1 MTCPFSFI
9 RVKEELSIDS
19 ESPISKKGCEMPES
33 GGTLIK
39 FGREADLLQL
49 RDEGLLYMNKLPYFW
64 GIEDEELRGD
74 PFDCVA
80 EVTRGPKVTMRQPDG
95 TDLVIGGNW
104 VIRMHPPA
112 PEKINIFSMY
122 ALRPVIG
129 NFPIDERNFRF
140 GEHALVMLNPQE
152 FMTRIEAILKA
163 NEIEAKG
170 DLVEYVDDDHTGKL
184 GPFKKLRKF
193 AYQSEWRFVC
203 LGGSGGPRKIQIGSI
218 RDISALIRCDE
229 INTLLRVEYEELST
243 PIDQVTEKS

>member
-1 MTCPFSFI
+1 
-9 RVKEELSIDS
+9 
-19 ESPISKKGCEMPES
+19 MPES

-64 GIEDEELRGD
+64 DIEDEELRGD

-104 VIRMHPPA
+104 VLRMHPPA

-140 GEHALVMLNPQE
+140 GKHALVMLNPQE
-152 FMTRIEAILKA
+152 FMTRIEATLKTS
-163 NEIEAKG
+163 EIEAKG
-170 DLVEYVDDDHTGKL
+170 DLVEYVDDDHIGKL

-193 AYQSEWRFVC
+193 AYQSEWRLVC
-203 LGGSGGPRKIQIGSI
+203 MGGSGGPRKIQIGSI

-229 INTLLRVEYEELST
+229 INTLLRVEYEEVS
-243 PIDQVTEKS
+243 PR

>member
-1 MTCPFSFI
+1 
-9 RVKEELSIDS
+9 
-19 ESPISKKGCEMPES
+19 MPES

-39 FGREADLLQL
+39 FGREVDLLQL
-49 RDEGLLYMNKLPYFW
+49 RDKGLLYMNKLPYFW

-95 TDLVIGGNW
+95 SDLVIGGNW

-140 GEHALVMLNPQE
+140 GQHALVMLNPQE
-152 FMTRIEAILKA
+152 FMTRIETILKA
-163 NEIEAKG
+163 SEIEAKG

-193 AYQSEWRFVC
+193 AYQSEWRLVC
-203 LGGSGGPRKIQIGSI
+203 MGGSGGPRKIQIGSI

>member
-229 INTLLRVEYEELST
+229 INTLLRVEYE
-243 PIDQVTEKS
+243 

>member
-1 MTCPFSFI
+1 
-9 RVKEELSIDS
+9 
-19 ESPISKKGCEMPES
+19 
-33 GGTLIK
+33 
-39 FGREADLLQL
+39 
-49 RDEGLLYMNKLPYFW
+49 
-64 GIEDEELRGD
+64 
-74 PFDCVA
+74 
-80 EVTRGPKVTMRQPDG
+80 
-95 TDLVIGGNW
+95 
-104 VIRMHPPA
+104 MHPPA

-152 FMTRIEAILKA
+152 FMTRIEAILKT

>member
-1 MTCPFSFI
+1 
-9 RVKEELSIDS
+9 
-19 ESPISKKGCEMPES
+19 MPES

-39 FGREADLLQL
+39 FGREVDLLQL
-49 RDEGLLYMNKLPYFW
+49 RDKGLLYMNKLPYFW

-95 TDLVIGGNW
+95 TDIVIGGNW
-104 VIRMHPPA
+104 VLRLHPPA

-152 FMTRIEAILKA
+152 FMTRIETILKA
-163 NEIEAKG
+163 SEIEAKG

-193 AYQSEWRFVC
+193 AYQSEWRLVC
-203 LGGSGGPRKIQIGSI
+203 MGGSGGPRKIQIGSI

-243 PIDQVTEKS
+243 PIDQVIEKS

>member
-1 MTCPFSFI
+1 
-9 RVKEELSIDS
+9 
-19 ESPISKKGCEMPES
+19 
-33 GGTLIK
+33 
-39 FGREADLLQL
+39 
-49 RDEGLLYMNKLPYFW
+49 MNKLPYFW

-104 VIRMHPPA
+104 VLRMHPPT

-152 FMTRIEAILKA
+152 FMTRIEVTLKA
-163 NEIEAKG
+163 SEIEAKG

-193 AYQSEWRFVC
+193 AYQSEWRLVC
-203 LGGSGGPRKIQIGSI
+203 LGGSGAPRKIQIGSI

-229 INTLLRVEYEELST
+229 INTLLSVEYEELST
-243 PIDQVTEKS
+243 PIDKVIEKS

>member
-1 MTCPFSFI
+1 
-9 RVKEELSIDS
+9 V
-19 ESPISKKGCEMPES
+19 PES

-39 FGREADLLQL
+39 FGREVDLLQL
-49 RDEGLLYMNKLPYFW
+49 RDKGLLYMNKLPYFW

-95 TDLVIGGNW
+95 SDLVIGGNW

-140 GEHALVMLNPQE
+140 GQHALVMLNPQE
-152 FMTRIEAILKA
+152 FMTRIETILKA
-163 NEIEAKG
+163 SEIEAKG

-193 AYQSEWRFVC
+193 AYQSEWRLVC
-203 LGGSGGPRKIQIGSI
+203 MGGSGGPRKIQIGSI

>member
-1 MTCPFSFI
+1 
-9 RVKEELSIDS
+9 
-19 ESPISKKGCEMPES
+19 MPES

-39 FGREADLLQL
+39 FGREVDLLQL
-49 RDEGLLYMNKLPYFW
+49 RDKGLLYMNKLPYFW

-95 TDLVIGGNW
+95 SDIVIGGNW

-140 GEHALVMLNPQE
+140 GQHALVMLNPQE

-163 NEIEAKG
+163 SEIEAKG

-193 AYQSEWRFVC
+193 AYQSEWRLVC
-203 LGGSGGPRKIQIGSI
+203 MGGSGGPRKIQIGSI

-243 PIDQVTEKS
+243 PIDQVIEKS

>member
-1 MTCPFSFI
+1 
-9 RVKEELSIDS
+9 
-19 ESPISKKGCEMPES
+19 MPES

-39 FGREADLLQL
+39 FGREVDLLQL
-49 RDEGLLYMNKLPYFW
+49 RDKGLLYMNKLPYFW

-95 TDLVIGGNW
+95 SDLVIGGNW
-104 VIRMHPPA
+104 VIRMHPPT

-140 GEHALVMLNPQE
+140 GQHALVMLNPQE

-163 NEIEAKG
+163 SEIEAKG

-193 AYQSEWRFVC
+193 AYQSEWRLVC
-203 LGGSGGPRKIQIGSI
+203 MGGSGGPRKIQIGSI

-243 PIDQVTEKS
+243 PIDQVIEKS